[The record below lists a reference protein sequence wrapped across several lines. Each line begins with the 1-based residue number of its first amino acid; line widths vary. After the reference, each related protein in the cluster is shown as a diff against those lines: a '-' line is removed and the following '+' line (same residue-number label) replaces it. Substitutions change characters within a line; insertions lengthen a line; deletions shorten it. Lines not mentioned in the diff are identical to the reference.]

1 MLKNTQTHSL
11 LPFPHTAFVSYRKPF
26 AKCTRL
32 TSPTKTFRR
41 PWFSLNWNE
50 IEARVAERV
59 AEELAKEREKKWTE
73 KVARKRKVKERK
85 RNIFEMSARLLK
97 VETMRWEKEEGEEEE
112 EKKRE
117 EEMERELMNGK
128 IRAAKMAEARAAVIV
143 EGWEKPKVKAVVTAA
158 IAAPLQA

>member
-59 AEELAKEREKKWTE
+59 AEELAKEREKKWAE

-97 VETMRWEKEEGEEEE
+97 VETMRWEKEEK
-112 EKKRE
+112 KKRE
-117 EEMERELMNGK
+117 EEMERELMDGK
-128 IRAAKMAEARAAVIV
+128 IRAAEVAVARAAVIV
-143 EGWEKPKVKAVVTAA
+143 ERLEKREVKAVVIAA
-158 IAAPLQA
+158 IAALATVQA